1 VSADG
6 RIGVVYIAGIA
17 YTGSTI
23 IARSL
28 AECPGVFYGGELN
41 NIWQRAIVEGRPCR
55 CGREVGDCPVWRS
68 VLAGLP
74 FDPYVDAASLG
85 AAHDRLMRPLPLA
98 RTIAR
103 VRGGADTGPLDRYR
117 AATAELYRA
126 IGAATGRRII
136 IDSSKSAWYA
146 SLLASIADLDLS
158 IVHVIRD
165 PRATVY
171 SHLRRRR
178 VGPVGITLQSRRWV
192 RWHRAA
198 DRLERLP
205 NVRYVRVRYE
215 DFAEDPASVLKS
227 VGRVIGLAGA
237 DALVTDGVIRLTP
250 KHFVGGN
257 RSRATTGDVTIRPD
271 TEWQGA
277 LPSWTSRVVALTT
290 LPTLAR
296 SGYSLHVG

>member
-1 VSADG
+1 MSADG

-28 AECPGVFYGGELN
+28 AECPGVFYGGELRQ
-41 NIWQRAIVEGRPCR
+41 IWQRAIVEGRPCR
-55 CGREVGDCPVWRS
+55 CGYEVGDCPVWRS

-74 FDPYVDAASLG
+74 FDPYVEAAWLR

-98 RTIAR
+98 RTLAR

-171 SHLRRRR
+171 SHLRRT
-178 VGPVGITLQSRRWV
+178 PVGITLQSRR
-192 RWHRAA
+192 RACWHRAA

-205 NVRYVRVRYE
+205 NARYVRVRYE
-215 DFAEDPASVLKS
+215 DFAEYPASVLKRRGPGDRACRRRCARH
-227 VGRVIGLAGA
+227 GR
-237 DALVTDGVIRLTP
+237 VIRLTP

-277 LPSWTSRVVALTT
+277 LPSWTSRVVAFTT
-290 LPTLAR
+290 LPTLVR